1 VKLGSSSDGE
11 ATISPRTAPGG
22 EGMRA
27 EKSIYE
33 EMVEKYGDEV
43 PDSVRLL
50 GRRRPTEAEFRYGKT
65 LELRARELIAQHST
79 HGPQGVRDE
88 RGRRWMIYS

>member
-1 VKLGSSSDGE
+1 
-11 ATISPRTAPGG
+11 
-22 EGMRA
+22 MRA

-79 HGPQGVRDE
+79 HGPQGVRDGANVE
-88 RGRRWMIYS
+88 GPAEEQILSPPLS